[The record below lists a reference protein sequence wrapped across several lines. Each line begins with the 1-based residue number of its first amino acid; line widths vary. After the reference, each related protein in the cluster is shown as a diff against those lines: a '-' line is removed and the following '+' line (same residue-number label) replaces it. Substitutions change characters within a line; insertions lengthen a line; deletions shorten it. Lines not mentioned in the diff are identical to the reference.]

1 MLIDQLGRAAEGA
14 AADKDLSTGMLK
26 DLRSKAKYLS
36 RAAARDC
43 RQLSKARVIDSKEV
57 VLLRDER
64 GRVDSEKA
72 ARAAAREEKKK
83 QGTAE
88 KLAARTKSKGK
99 GIAVINLDEELEEF
113 YLSEGDGYET
123 MDAEVGDTSGLE
135 GEEDSF
141 VDIDDI
147 PGTRSDQEGGIR
159 GTSMMARGVEV
170 VTRSGRRAGRVVNGK

>member
-1 MLIDQLGRAAEGA
+1 MVTRNTPSSNKLKVLIDQLGRAAEGA

-36 RAAARDC
+36 WAAARDC
-43 RQLSKARVIDSKEV
+43 RQLSKARVIDSKDV
-57 VLLRDER
+57 VRLRDKRE
-64 GRVDSEKA
+64 RVDSEKA

-99 GIAVINLDEELEEF
+99 GIAVINLDEALEEF
-113 YLSEGDGYET
+113 HLSEGDGYET

-135 GEEDSF
+135 GEEEDSF

-147 PGTRSDQEGGIR
+147 PGTRSD
-159 GTSMMARGVEV
+159 
-170 VTRSGRRAGRVVNGK
+170 